1 MDCFVFIELVG
12 SVTGGGH
19 MCQRQAGIYKKRERE
34 RLPDKDGEFNNVAL
48 LVEG

>member
-1 MDCFVFIELVG
+1 
-12 SVTGGGH
+12 
-19 MCQRQAGIYKKRERE
+19 MCQRQAGIDKKKIERE